1 VNNEMADITVRAP
14 DGSIVEVPED
24 QYQTALNAG
33 YQNVSAEEAQAA
45 REQYAA
51 GLTDTEA
58 LRQGVIEAEP
68 GYSVA
73 QAAAQKT
80 LSAATF
86 GQYPGL
92 DRPEEVAVGQRF
104 AAEHPVAAFGA
115 ELVGQLPLA
124 VGLGA
129 AGAAAAGGVAGAGL
143 AARAGVAAA
152 DFGVQAAV
160 GGAQTEAELA
170 RLELRDFNPTNA
182 AVVGVFGEALG
193 RSAAYGFSK
202 GLGFSRNLLAR
213 GEQRAVAQD
222 SADSLGR
229 GGLLNDFRV
238 AAHAETYQNELSKL
252 AADDLDRLEDAFAEV
267 GRQDRKRLR
276 VARLIE
282 DLPEPQA
289 GVRVELVGAYQK
301 LYDGLLAEVGEGG
314 APAPAR
320 RLLDQLR
327 GRIDA
332 LSGGDA
338 PVGRKLWRQ
347 LDENRQALQEYA
359 GDLHTSYENAPGS
372 AWLSRDGLRLLDDA
386 TRQTREALLRED
398 AWGAAAAREQAAYN
412 VPFTEKFFPND
423 KTVKGKLFFQSGNN
437 ERGFPKFRGD
447 PGRVRQLFRRAADDV
462 DATRLDEQFGDW
474 LDGVEA
480 IARAGER
487 DVPAAASEALEAIR
501 RLRKARSHAQFVQSV
516 SERVSRRADAA
527 EVIIG
532 AGAGLALAGPAGAVF
547 GGAAGQAARGLRLA
561 NWLARAARRVGWAGS
576 PQSMADLLGR
586 GALPA
591 RQGPNV
597 PTQLTDDV
605 LDSAPPTPGGRTP
618 PPGGPGAPPAAP
630 AAPGGPGVP
639 TAPAGPPGG
648 AQAVADDVM
657 DPEAAWRDLPGAQ
670 AAPTGPGLSAAEL
683 DEALRQLRATGDPEA
698 AELAAKLDTPAA
710 RAELTGAGLL
720 SDGLETPSAN
730 EQAVMDLLQAAP
742 RGVSPEALGAKL
754 GVTRAELAE
763 AVAKLEKRGAVAVDE
778 AGRVRLADAA
788 DPVAELREAAP
799 ALAKQVE
806 EHVAAVPEGAAKAK
820 QWWDQL
826 VEEPAPQPAAPFKTD
841 LFEDVPSAERRA
853 ERARMVGTPP
863 SHRPDVTPPHPY
875 LAEPLGGQG
884 GITAG
889 GFFRGADGQLRYVK
903 FADRD
908 HQLNEM
914 ANTEMYRDFGIESIR
929 FERVELPRDAVA
941 KWDIQGQV
949 GKILKQELNRPH
961 DPVAIAS
968 VKVDGDQWKPVGDV
982 PRQLR
987 QDPKLV
993 KEYLR
998 GVPADLVIG
1007 NWDIAGNPG
1016 NVLVN
1021 VKTLQVMRLDAG
1033 EAGLNSF
1040 MPMRGLVRSEWENF
1054 SNALTRPGH
1063 KERPDSLLRGVPAA
1077 EAKQV
1082 LLEEFEKIEKVFD
1095 GAGGVRA
1102 YFEQK
1107 FPHVKPAKVHAHADQ
1122 VAQNL
1127 VIAKQNAAALAVMAL
1142 AVGDAV
1148 FGGAADDAGEPA
1160 TAAAAPGAPGAGFAA
1175 AAGLFT
1181 RARTKLVANV
1191 ARKLFSTLAEPTL
1204 RTTARL
1210 VYSREQL
1217 QARSAEIQSWTQ
1229 DPNQLVARVAEGLR
1243 DAPPEVF
1250 ASTSAA
1256 MFRTASFLRDRLPQA
1271 GRPAPVAAPRAAT
1284 PVSAD
1289 AAAKYARYEQAALEP
1304 GEALREAAETRYLT
1318 PELMETLEEL
1328 YPDLLAELRVAAYQA
1343 IQDGGGVSSVQAK
1356 TQYARLFGGDGTL
1369 ASPAFSPTATK
1380 AYAYAYEQSVAAE
1393 KPQAA
1398 PAGPRPGVSN
1408 TAAAVSPPRPWQT
1421 G

>member
-1 VNNEMADITVRAP
+1 MADITVRAP

-68 GYSVA
+68 GYSVP

-80 LSAATF
+80 LSAFTF

-115 ELVGQLPLA
+115 EFVGQLPLA

-129 AGAAAAGGVAGAGL
+129 AGTAALGGVAGAGL

-160 GGAQTEAELA
+160 GGAQTEAEMA

-193 RSAAYGFSK
+193 RTAAYGFSK

-252 AADDLDRLEDAFAEV
+252 AADDLDRLETAFGEV

-276 VARLIE
+276 VAKLIE

-289 GVRVELVGAYQK
+289 GVRVELVGAYQQ

-359 GDLHTSYENAPGS
+359 QDLHTSYDNAPGS

-412 VPFTEKFFPND
+412 DPFTKKFFPND
-423 KTVKGKLFFQSGNN
+423 RTVRGKLFFQSGNN

-447 PGRVRQLFRRAADDV
+447 PGRVRQLFRRSADDV
-462 DATRLDEQFGDW
+462 DAARLDEQFGEW

-487 DVPAAASEALEAIR
+487 DTPAAASEALEAIR

-576 PQSMADLLGR
+576 PESMAELLGR

-597 PTQLTDDV
+597 PTTLTDDV

-618 PPGGPGAPPAAP
+618 PPGGPGAPPAAS
-630 AAPGGPGVP
+630 AAPGGPAVP
-639 TAPAGPPGG
+639 PAPGAPPGG
-648 AQAVADDVM
+648 AQAVADA
-657 DPEAAWRDLPGAQ
+657 PPTLPSP
-670 AAPTGPGLSAAEL
+670 AAPAAPGGGVAALIEDKL
-683 DEALRQLRATGDPEA
+683 TQREFKDVVQRLRATGAEESG
-698 AELAAKLDTPAA
+698 ELADLLTRSEDDLVDAGWVDAADDAASDALAAMRRFEETPSGASSGDAVRRYDAVEDA
-710 RAELTGAGLL
+710 RAELRAQGTYGAAKESLDPEAVEALVAEGEARVIGGRVYARGSGAAAGRQPSAVAEAFNRRGRSQAHAAVLEDLKAAGLEIRMGA
-720 SDGLETPSAN
+720 DRVDDTVETLFGGRPPSA
-730 EQAVMDLLQAAP
+730 DLWRQVVPLQVLSQIAP
-742 RGVSPEALGAKL
+742 PQRARIDILGDALMWSAEGPLVNGEHAWQISRTFSRDDAGRLEVHHDHFFVADQHQGSGVGAEALKSMMGAYKKI
-754 GVTRAELAE
+754 GVDVVTVDSVAVGRYFWPSIGFNHPNPEVVQEAVGNYADWLLRQGKVATEAE
-763 AVAKLEKRGAVAVDE
+763 AAQAIRGI
-778 AGRVRLADAA
+778 RSM
-788 DPVAELREAAP
+788 P
-799 ALAKQVE
+799 ALAQAEYGKDFLLSQSG
-806 EHVAAVPEGAAKAK
+806 P
-820 QWWDQL
+820 WNY
-826 VEEPAPQPAAPFKTD
+826 D
-841 LFEDVPSAERRA
+841 L
-853 ERARMVGTPP
+853 
-863 SHRPDVTPPHPY
+863 
-875 LAEPLGGQG
+875 
-884 GITAG
+884 
-889 GFFRGADGQLRYVK
+889 
-903 FADRD
+903 
-908 HQLNEM
+908 
-914 ANTEMYRDFGIESIR
+914 
-929 FERVELPRDAVA
+929 
-941 KWDIQGQV
+941 
-949 GKILKQELNRPH
+949 
-961 DPVAIAS
+961 
-968 VKVDGDQWKPVGDV
+968 
-982 PRQLR
+982 
-987 QDPKLV
+987 
-993 KEYLR
+993 
-998 GVPADLVIG
+998 
-1007 NWDIAGNPG
+1007 
-1016 NVLVN
+1016 
-1021 VKTLQVMRLDAG
+1021 RLDLADSNP
-1033 EAGLNSF
+1033 LF
-1040 MPMRGLVRSEWENF
+1040 HLMRGRL
-1054 SNALTRPGH
+1054 
-1063 KERPDSLLRGVPAA
+1063 D
-1077 EAKQV
+1077 
-1082 LLEEFEKIEKVFD
+1082 
-1095 GAGGVRA
+1095 
-1102 YFEQK
+1102 
-1107 FPHVKPAKVHAHADQ
+1107 
-1122 VAQNL
+1122 
-1127 VIAKQNAAALAVMAL
+1127 LAMA
-1142 AVGDAV
+1142 
-1148 FGGAADDAGEPA
+1148 GGAAVAGGLQLEGEPPA
-1160 TAAAAPGAPGAGFAA
+1160 PTAAGDAPAAAAPGAGFAA
-1175 AAGLFT
+1175 TAGLFS

-1217 QARSAEIQSWTQ
+1217 QARRAEIQSWTQ

-1256 MFRTASFLRDRLPQA
+1256 MFRTASFLRDRLPQS

-1343 IQDGGGVSSVQAK
+1343 IQDGSGVSSVQAK

-1380 AYAYAYEQSVAAE
+1380 AYAYAYEQSAMSE

>member
-1 VNNEMADITVRAP
+1 MADITVRAP

-252 AADDLDRLEDAFAEV
+252 AADDLDRLETAFGEV

-289 GVRVELVGAYQK
+289 GVRVELVGAYQQ

-314 APAPAR
+314 APGPAR

-359 GDLHTSYENAPGS
+359 QDLHTSYENAPGS

-412 VPFTEKFFPND
+412 DPFTKKFFPND
-423 KTVKGKLFFQSGNN
+423 RTVRGKLFFQSGNN

-447 PGRVRQLFRRAADDV
+447 PGRVRQLFRRSADDV
-462 DATRLDEQFGDW
+462 DAARLDEQFGEW

-487 DVPAAASEALEAIR
+487 DTPAAASEALEAIR

-576 PQSMADLLGR
+576 PESMADLLGR

-597 PTQLTDDV
+597 PTQLADDV
-605 LDSAPPTPGGRTP
+605 LESAPPGRTP
-618 PPGGPGAPPAAP
+618 PPGAPGAPPAAP
-630 AAPGGPGVP
+630 AAPGGPAVP
-639 TAPAGPPGG
+639 SAPGAPPGG

-670 AAPTGPGLSAAEL
+670 AAPTGQGLSAVEL

-720 SDGLETPSAN
+720 SDGLKTPSAM
-730 EQAVMDLLQAAP
+730 EQSVMDVLQAAP
-742 RGVSPEALGAKL
+742 RGVSPEALIAKL
-754 GVTRAELAE
+754 GVGPTELSE

-778 AGRVRLADAA
+778 AGRVRLAEAA
-788 DPVAELREAAP
+788 DPMTELRDVAP
-799 ALAKQVE
+799 ALAQKVD

-826 VEEPAPQPAAPFKTD
+826 VEEPAPARVDSPEKQWAALGGAAEPSPRLPGAPT
-841 LFEDVPSAERRA
+841 VP
-853 ERARMVGTPP
+853 PP
-863 SHRPDVTPPHPY
+863 DAPHPY

-889 GFFRGADGQLRYVK
+889 GFFRGQDGQLRYVK

-908 HQLNEM
+908 HQLNEI

-929 FERVELPRDAVA
+929 FEIVPLPKDAVA
-941 KWDIQGQV
+941 KWAVGGQV

-968 VKVDGDQWKPVGDV
+968 VKVDTDQWKPVGDV

-993 KEYLR
+993 REYLR

-1021 VKTLQVMRLDAG
+1021 VKTRQIMRLDAG

-1040 MPMRGLVRSEWENF
+1040 MPMRGLVRSEWETF
-1054 SNALTRPGH
+1054 QSALKRPH
-1063 KERPDSLLRGVPAA
+1063 EKERPDSLLRGVSPQ
-1077 EAKQV
+1077 EVKQV

-1107 FPHVKPAKVHAHADQ
+1107 FPHVKPAKVRAHADQ

-1127 VIAKQNAAALAVMAL
+1127 AVAKQNAAALAVMAL

-1148 FGGAADDAGEPA
+1148 FGGADGADDEP
-1160 TAAAAPGAPGAGFAA
+1160 AAAAAAAPGAGFAA
-1175 AAGLFT
+1175 TAGLFS
-1181 RARTKLVANV
+1181 RARTKLIANV

-1328 YPDLLAELRVAAYQA
+1328 YPDLLAELRVAAYQT
-1343 IQDGGGVSSVQAK
+1343 IQDGSGVSSIQAK